1 MWLSVPCSERPS
13 RENLAPVGVHRFQG
27 KCGYLCLTSNALL
40 RIAVY
45 SDQDALLGIVSIHEC
60 PTPYSSMFC
69 SGCRKCGYSE
79 NGIRTRTCGYTEL
92 SQVTPNYPECP
103 TPNIG
108 TIRSLDSYKIL
119 LRLEQRE
126 IRSCRKVGK
135 GASKIRVGDVVVIE
149 DVVPRH
155 RWKLGVV
162 LELLKGSGGYVR
174 GTNVKVGKTKNVI
187 RRPVNRLY
195 STEVRWIDPREQ
207 NLSHAKDTINDKI
220 NIYKT
225 PVKELVVQ
233 EEMVQLME
241 NCIED

>member
-1 MWLSVPCSERPS
+1 MWLSVLCSECPS
-13 RENLAPVGVHRFQG
+13 RENLAPVVVHRIQG
-27 KCGYLCLTSNALL
+27 KCGYPCLTPNGLL
-40 RIAVY
+40 CIAVY
-45 SDQDALLGIVSIHEC
+45 SDQDALLGIVSIYEC

-69 SGCRKCGYSE
+69 SGCPKCGYSE
-79 NGIRTRTCGYTEL
+79 YGIRSRTCGYTE
-92 SQVTPNYPECP
+92 CP
-103 TPNIG
+103 TPNIA
-108 TIRSLDSYKIL
+108 TIRSLASYKIL
-119 LRLEQRE
+119 LQLEQRE
-126 IRSCRKVGK
+126 IRSCRKVRK

-149 DVVPRH
+149 EDVSARH
-155 RWKLGVV
+155 RWKLGIVS
-162 LELLKGSGGYVR
+162 ELLKGSDCYVR
-174 GTNVKVGKTKNVI
+174 GTNVKVGKTKNII

-195 STEVRWIDPREQ
+195 SIKLRWIDPREQ